1 MLYEIINYYLR
12 GIPMNRDRSSTLF
25 KQASNLIPGGV
36 NSPVRAFKSVGADPL
51 FIRKASGC
59 RIIDEDGNSFIDYV
73 GSWGPMIVG
82 HCHPQVVEAVNKAM
96 ENGASFGA
104 PTELEITLAKMVVEA
119 VPSIEMVRMVSSGT
133 EATMSAIRLA
143 RGYTGRDKILKFSG
157 CYHGHADALLV
168 KAGSG
173 AATFGVPD
181 SPGVPA
187 DFAKHT
193 LTAEYNSLD
202 SVKAL
207 VAENKGAIACI
218 IIEPVAGNMGTVPPR
233 AGFLEGLREI
243 CTNEGIVLIFDEVMS
258 GFRVAYG
265 GAQEIY
271 GVTPDM
277 TTLGKIIGG
286 GLPVG
291 AFGGK
296 REIMEKLSPSGG
308 VYQAGTLSGNP
319 LAMSAGIATLLLLKE
334 PGFYQ
339 KLEEKSRMVA
349 EGIAKAAKDA
359 GYPIYSTR
367 VGSMFC
373 AFFTKEK
380 VHDWPTASKCD
391 TKAFAKYFL
400 AMLNEGIY
408 LAPSQFETAFVS
420 AAHTEADIEAT
431 ISAAAKCFKLIA

>member
-1 MLYEIINYYLR
+1 
-12 GIPMNRDRSSTLF
+12 MNHERSSLLF
-25 KQASNLIPGGV
+25 QQAQAAIPGGV

-51 FIRKASGC
+51 FIKKASGC
-59 RIIDEDGNSFIDYV
+59 TIYDEDGNSFVDYV

-82 HCHPQVVEAVNKAM
+82 HCHPEVIKAVQETMAS
-96 ENGASFGA
+96 GASFGA
-104 PTELEITLAKMVVEA
+104 PTERETILATMVIDA

-143 RGYTGRDKILKFSG
+143 RGYTGRDKIMKFSG
-157 CYHGHADALLV
+157 CYHGHSDALLV

-187 DFAKHT
+187 DVAKHT
-193 LTAEYNSLD
+193 LTAEFNSLD
-202 SVKAL
+202 SVRRL
-207 VAENKGAIACI
+207 VTENRDAIACI
-218 IIEPVAGNMGTVPPR
+218 IVEPVAGNMGTVPPR
-233 AGFLEGLREI
+233 EGFLEGLREI
-243 CTNEGIVLIFDEVMS
+243 CSNEGIVLIFDEVMS

-265 GAQEIY
+265 GAQELY

-319 LAMSAGIATLLLLKE
+319 LAMSAGIATLNILKQ
-334 PGFYQ
+334 PGFYTA
-339 KLEEKSRMVA
+339 LEEKSRA
-349 EGIAKAAKDA
+349 ISGGIANAAKMA
-359 GYPIYSTR
+359 GYPIFSTR

-373 AFFTKEK
+373 TFFSKDE

-400 AMLNEGIY
+400 GMLDEGVY

-420 AAHTEADIEAT
+420 AAHSDSDIEKT
-431 ISAAAKCFKLIA
+431 IAAAARCFKLIA

>member
-1 MLYEIINYYLR
+1 
-12 GIPMNRDRSSTLF
+12 MNHTHSSTLF
-25 KQASNLIPGGV
+25 QQARLVIPGGV

-51 FIRKASGC
+51 FIKRASGD

-82 HCHPQVVEAVNKAM
+82 HCHPDVVAAVK
-96 ENGASFGA
+96 ETVESGASFGA
-104 PTELEITLAKMVVEA
+104 PTERETTLATMVIEA

-143 RGYTGRDKILKFSG
+143 RGHTGRDKILKFSG
-157 CYHGHADALLV
+157 CYHGHADSLLV

-187 DFAKHT
+187 DVAKLT

-202 SVKAL
+202 SVKSL
-207 VAENKGAIACI
+207 VAANHDSIACI
-218 IIEPVAGNMGTVPPR
+218 IVEPVAGNMGTVPPR
-233 AGFLEGLREI
+233 EGFLEGLREI
-243 CTNEGIVLIFDEVMS
+243 CTQEGIILIFDEVMS

-265 GAQEIY
+265 GAQELY

-296 REIMEKLSPSGG
+296 REIMEKLSPAGG

-319 LAMSAGIATLLLLKE
+319 LAMSAGIATLNILKQ

-339 KLEEKSRMVA
+339 KLEEKSRFVA
-349 EGIAKAAKDA
+349 EGIATAAKAA

-373 AFFTKEK
+373 AFFSKGE
-380 VHDWPTASKCD
+380 VFDWPTAAQCD
-391 TKAFAKYFL
+391 TQTFAKYFL
-400 AMLNEGIY
+400 AMLNEGMY
-408 LAPSQFETAFVS
+408 LAPSQFETGFVS
-420 AAHTEADIEAT
+420 AAHSDNDLEAT
-431 ISAAAKCFKLIA
+431 IAAAAKCFKLIA

>member
-1 MLYEIINYYLR
+1 
-12 GIPMNRDRSSTLF
+12 MNHERSTTLF
-25 KQASNLIPGGV
+25 KLAKAAIPGGV
-36 NSPVRAFKSVGADPL
+36 NSPVRAFKSVGTDPL
-51 FIRKASGC
+51 FIKRASGSH
-59 RIIDEDGNSFIDYV
+59 IFDEDNNTFIDYV

-82 HCHPQVVEAVNKAM
+82 HCNPEVIKAVQDTMAS
-96 ENGASFGA
+96 GASFGA
-104 PTELEITLAKMVVEA
+104 PTERETVLANMVIDA

-157 CYHGHADALLV
+157 CYHGHSDSLLV

-193 LTAEYNSLD
+193 LTAEFNSLESVLSLVSKNKD
-202 SVKAL
+202 S
-207 VAENKGAIACI
+207 IACI
-218 IIEPVAGNMGTVPPR
+218 IVEPIAGNMGTVPPR
-233 AGFLEGLREI
+233 EGFLEGLRKI
-243 CTNEGIVLIFDEVMS
+243 CTDEGILLIFDEVMS

-265 GAQEIY
+265 GAQEVY

-291 AFGGK
+291 AFGG
-296 REIMEKLSPSGG
+296 RRDIMEKLSPSGG
-308 VYQAGTLSGNP
+308 IYQAGTLSGNP
-319 LAMSAGIATLLLLKE
+319 LAMSAGIATLSILKQ
-334 PGFYQ
+334 PDFYK
-339 KLEEKSRMVA
+339 KLEEKSLAVA
-349 EGIAKAAKDA
+349 DGISNAARKA

-373 AFFTKEK
+373 AFFNKNE
-380 VHDWPTASKCD
+380 VYDWTTASQCD
-391 TKAFAKYFL
+391 TQSFAKYFIS
-400 AMLNEGIY
+400 MLEEGVY

-420 AAHTEADIEAT
+420 AAHTDSDIENT
-431 ISAAAKCFKLIA
+431 IAAAEKSFKLIS

>member
-1 MLYEIINYYLR
+1 
-12 GIPMNRDRSSTLF
+12 MNHNRSTILF
-25 KQASNLIPGGV
+25 RQAKATIPGGV
-36 NSPVRAFKSVGADPL
+36 NSPVRAFKSVGADPV
-51 FIRKASGC
+51 FIKKASGSH
-59 RIIDEDGNSFIDYV
+59 IFDVDGNSYVDYV
-73 GSWGPMIVG
+73 GSWGPMIAG
-82 HCHPQVVEAVNKAM
+82 HCHPQVVEAVKLAM
-96 ENGASFGA
+96 DNGASFGA
-104 PTELEITLAKMVVEA
+104 PTELETTLANMVIDA

-143 RGYTGRDKILKFSG
+143 RGYTGRDNILKFSG

-193 LTAEYNSLD
+193 LTAEYNSLE

-207 VAENKGAIACI
+207 VADNRDSIACI
-218 IIEPVAGNMGTVPPR
+218 IVEPVAGNMGTVPPR
-233 AGFLEGLREI
+233 EGFLEGLREI

-265 GAQEIY
+265 GAQELY
-271 GVTPDM
+271 GITPDM

-296 REIMEKLSPSGG
+296 REIMEKLSPAGG

-319 LAMSAGIATLLLLKE
+319 LAMTAGITTLNILKQ
-334 PGFYQ
+334 PGFYEA
-339 KLEEKSRMVA
+339 LEEKSCQVG
-349 EGIAKAAKDA
+349 EGIAKAAKAA

-373 AFFTKEK
+373 AFFTKGK
-380 VHDWPTASKCD
+380 VFDWPTASACD

-400 AMLNEGIY
+400 AMLEEGVY

-420 AAHTEADIEAT
+420 SMHSDTDIENT
-431 ISAAAKCFKLIA
+431 IAAAAKCFKLIA

>member
-1 MLYEIINYYLR
+1 
-12 GIPMNRDRSSTLF
+12 MNHTRSSYLF
-25 KQASNLIPGGV
+25 QQARDVIPGGV

-51 FIRKASGC
+51 FIKKASGAH
-59 RIIDEDGNSFIDYV
+59 IHDEDNNVFVDYV

-82 HCHPQVVEAVNKAM
+82 HSHPDVVAAVQKTM
-96 ENGASFGA
+96 ESGASFGA
-104 PTELEITLAKMVVEA
+104 PTEREITLANMVIEA

-143 RGYTGRDKILKFSG
+143 RGYTGRDNILKFSG

-187 DFAKHT
+187 DFARHT
-193 LTAEYNSLD
+193 LTAEYNSLE
-202 SVKAL
+202 SVRVL
-207 VAENKGAIACI
+207 VAANKDSIACI
-218 IIEPVAGNMGTVPPR
+218 IVEPLAGNMGTVPPR
-233 AGFLEGLREI
+233 EGFLEGLREI
-243 CTNEGIVLIFDEVMS
+243 CTNEGILLIFDEVMS

-265 GAQEIY
+265 GVQELC

-291 AFGGK
+291 AFGG
-296 REIMEKLSPSGG
+296 RRDIMEKLSPSGG

-319 LAMSAGIATLLLLKE
+319 LAMSAGIATLNILKR
-334 PGFYQ
+334 PGFYHA
-339 KLEEKSRMVA
+339 LEEKSCQVA

-373 AFFTKEK
+373 AFFSKSE
-380 VHDWPTASKCD
+380 VFDWPTASKCD

-400 AMLNEGIY
+400 GMLDEGIY

-420 AAHTEADIEAT
+420 AAHSEADIEKT
-431 ISAAAKCFKLIA
+431 IAAAAKCFKMIA

>member
-1 MLYEIINYYLR
+1 MKNS
-12 GIPMNRDRSSTLF
+12 RSVQCF
-25 KQASNLIPGGV
+25 KEAQNSIPGGV
-36 NSPVRAFKSVGADPL
+36 NSPVRAFKSVGANPL
-51 FIRKASGC
+51 FIKKAAGS
-59 RIIDEDGNSFIDYV
+59 RIYDVDDNEFIDYV
-73 GSWGPMIVG
+73 GSWGPMILG
-82 HCHPQVVEAVNKAM
+82 HCHPKVVAAVKAAV
-96 ENGASFGA
+96 ENGSSFGA
-104 PTELEITLAKMVVEA
+104 PTELEITLAEMVIKA

-157 CYHGHADALLV
+157 CYHGHADSLLV

-187 DFAKHT
+187 DFARHT
-193 LTAEYNSLD
+193 LTAEFNDLT
-202 SVKAL
+202 SVKTLIAQ
-207 VAENKGAIACI
+207 NKGDVACI
-218 IIEPVAGNMGTVPPR
+218 IVEPIAGNMGTIPPHE
-233 AGFLEGLREI
+233 GFLEGLRAI
-243 CTNEGIVLIFDEVMS
+243 CTEEGIVLIFDEVMT

-265 GAQEIY
+265 GAQELF

-296 REIMEKLSPSGG
+296 KEIMQLLSPSGG

-319 LAMSAGIATLLLLKE
+319 LAMTAGIETLKLLQE
-334 PGFYQ
+334 DGFYR
-339 KLEEKSRMVA
+339 KLEEKSA
-349 EGIAKAAKDA
+349 FLANGIAQAARDA

-373 AFFTKEK
+373 AFFTKGE
-380 VHDWPTASKCD
+380 VHDWTTAAACD

-400 AMLNEGIY
+400 AMLEAGIY

-420 AAHTEADIEAT
+420 IAHSDYDLERT
-431 ISAAAKCFKLIA
+431 IAAARSAFTSL

>member
-1 MLYEIINYYLR
+1 
-12 GIPMNRDRSSTLF
+12 MNHDRSSSLF
-25 KQASNLIPGGV
+25 QQAKSAIPGGV

-51 FIRKASGC
+51 FIKKAAGSK
-59 RIIDEDGNSFIDYV
+59 IIDEDDNSYIDYV

-82 HCHPQVVEAVNKAM
+82 HCHPQVIEAVKQALDS
-96 ENGASFGA
+96 GASFGA
-104 PTELEITLAKMVVEA
+104 PTEREITLANMVIEA

-143 RGYTGRDKILKFSG
+143 RGYTGRDNIIKFSG
-157 CYHGHADALLV
+157 CYHGHADSLLV

-173 AATFGVPD
+173 LATFGVPD

-193 LTAEYNSLD
+193 LTAEFNSLD
-202 SVKAL
+202 SVNKL
-207 VAENKGAIACI
+207 VAENKGSIACI
-218 IIEPVAGNMGTVPPR
+218 IVEPVAGNMGMVPPR
-233 AGFLEGLREI
+233 EGFLEGLREI
-243 CTNEGIVLIFDEVMS
+243 CTNEGIVLIFDEVMC

-265 GAQEIY
+265 GAQELY

-296 REIMEKLSPSGG
+296 REIMEKLSPIGS

-319 LAMSAGIATLLLLKE
+319 LAMSAGIATLKLLKQ

-339 KLEEKSRMVA
+339 NLEEKSRQLA
-349 EGIAKAAKDA
+349 EGITKAAKDA

-367 VGSMFC
+367 VGSKFC
-373 AFFTKEK
+373 SFFTSGE
-380 VHDWPTASKCD
+380 VYDWPTASTCD

-400 AMLNEGIY
+400 AMLDEGIY
-408 LAPSQFETAFVS
+408 LAPSQFETGFVS
-420 AAHTEADIEAT
+420 AAHSDEDIKKT
-431 ISAAAKCFKLIA
+431 IAAAAKCFKLIT